1 MFPRALPEDN
11 HDSPHVGDMILPVL
25 YKLLPLLKKKLHL
38 SMKQVCLLIGEV
50 AESSRILI
58 EFEKIGNP
66 GDPAMFEY
74 QSDMIFQLHC
84 QVLKMKEMQAE
95 TAEKGDHSNLAGVEE
110 FTTRAEKATT
120 QFKACIERM
129 QERME
134 LPYTPGGAPLKLA
147 VKGTTDDKLW
157 SSELRDSAK
166 LSAIKAVW
174 DKTGGTLFP
183 LELDVAVREMVTVLH
198 KARRFEKTFKL
209 HDDEALLASLGR
221 LEELC
226 RRGQTTLIEGEII
239 VLVNSNKK
247 KATRKTLV
255 GRKEKDLLEALSSDS
270 AYSTLMGYVSDAMKA
285 MIVRIKALEEP

>member
-1 MFPRALPEDN
+1 
-11 HDSPHVGDMILPVL
+11 
-25 YKLLPLLKKKLHL
+25 
-38 SMKQVCLLIGEV
+38 MK
-50 AESSRILI
+50 
-58 EFEKIGNP
+58 F
-66 GDPAMFEY
+66 
-74 QSDMIFQLHC
+74 
-84 QVLKMKEMQAE
+84 
-95 TAEKGDHSNLAGVEE
+95 
-110 FTTRAEKATT
+110 
-120 QFKACIERM
+120 
-129 QERME
+129 
-134 LPYTPGGAPLKLA
+134 A

-270 AYSTLMGYVSDAMKA
+270 ASSTLMGYVSDAMKA